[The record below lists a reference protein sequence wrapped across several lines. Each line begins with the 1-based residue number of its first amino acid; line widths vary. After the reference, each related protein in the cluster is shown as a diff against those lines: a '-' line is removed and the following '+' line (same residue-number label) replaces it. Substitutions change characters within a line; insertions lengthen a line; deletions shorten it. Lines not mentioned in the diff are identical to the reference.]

1 MGIKK
6 LADIFFLITGL
17 AGTAFSQTN
26 AAKDTVPDPIIFAKV
41 EVEAS
46 YPGGEQAWRS
56 FLEKNLNANTPVD
69 NGAPTGKYTVWMQFI
84 VDKDGVVSEITPLT
98 KMGYGMENEVVRIMK
113 KAGNWQPATQNGRP
127 VKAYRKQPITFIVED
142 DGVNITTKEPY
153 VLFRNSDNDVSITIN
168 KVKTE
173 YLSITVTHATAKKT
187 SDGNFVI
194 HVGNIS
200 TSERVL
206 MNIYNEKK
214 NKVIS
219 SMSFEIRDAVK
230 KPVS

>member
-6 LADIFFLITGL
+6 LAAILFLITVLSGM
-17 AGTAFSQTN
+17 AFSQTN
-26 AAKDTVPDPIIFAKV
+26 ATKDTVPDPRIFERV

-69 NGAPTGKYTVWMQFI
+69 NGAPAGSYTVWVQFI
-84 VDKDGVVSEITPLT
+84 VNKDGLVSEITPLT

-113 KAGNWQPATQNGRP
+113 KAGNWEPATQNGRT
-127 VKAYRKQPITFIVED
+127 VKAYRKQPVTFIVED

-153 VLFRNSDNDVSITIN
+153 VLFRNSDNDVSITVN

-219 SMSFEIRDAVK
+219 SMSFEIRDTVK
-230 KPVS
+230 NK